1 MLGEER
7 CIVVTRS
14 RNRKNGRRIR
24 KIIAAINQKG
34 GVGKT
39 VLALSLAAALAAKG
53 YKVLLWDLD
62 PTGHA
67 TRGLAWSVDMEIEA
81 REARGLPVPKELRDL
96 AVLEQ
101 EERELAQQEE
111 REPELQELYRI
122 DGYTIF
128 QSLIPEAIHT
138 KKNKPKPQI
147 TPAQLTRLIP
157 GEQFY
162 LIPAHEEMA
171 ASLQQ
176 WLSNVPNSEHRIR
189 DFLELVD
196 EDFDFLVID
205 APPDL
210 GPITD
215 GILDAAR
222 DDDEYGMAE
231 PGEAGIVVPVEADT
245 ESLNALDQLY
255 GQVASLEQVLKIHIE
270 TISIVLNKYEDNKFS
285 RKVEGKLRSLPFFVA
300 PFVLRK
306 RNILRDA
313 YDAGQTA
320 FTYWPEQRHQQH
332 DIQELRQWYT
342 QLAELVEQR
351 LDEIMKKAQEV
362 QA

>member
-1 MLGEER
+1 M
-7 CIVVTRS
+7 
-14 RNRKNGRRIR
+14 NRKSRRRIR

-39 VLALSLAAALAAKG
+39 ALALALAAALAAKG

-67 TRGLAWSVDMEIEA
+67 TRGLTWSVSSEIEA
-81 REARGLPVPKELRDL
+81 REARGLPIPKELADL
-96 AVLEQ
+96 AALEQ
-101 EERELAQQEE
+101 EERDLAEREE
-111 REPELQELYRI
+111 REPELQELYRV
-122 DGYTIF
+122 DGHSIF
-128 QSLIPEAIHT
+128 QALIPEAIHT

-147 TPAQLTRLIP
+147 TPAQLIRVMP
-157 GEQFY
+157 GEQFS
-162 LIPAHEEMA
+162 LLPAHEEMA
-171 ASLQQ
+171 ANLQQ
-176 WLSNVPNSEHRIR
+176 WLSNVPNSEHRIH
-189 DFLELVD
+189 DFLDLVD
-196 EDFDFLVID
+196 EDFDFLVMD

-222 DDDEYGMAE
+222 DDDEHGTAE
-231 PGEAGIVVPVEADT
+231 PGDAGILVPVEADT

-255 GQVASLEQVLKIHIE
+255 GQVASLEQVLKIHVE
-270 TISIVLNKYEDNKFS
+270 TISIVLNKYEDNTFS
-285 RKVEGKLRSLPFFVA
+285 KKVEGKLRSLPFYVA
-300 PFVLRK
+300 PLVLRK

-320 FTYWPEQRHQQH
+320 FTYWPEKRHQQH

-342 QLAELVEQR
+342 QLADLVEQR
-351 LDEIMKKAQEV
+351 LDEIAKKAQEV